1 MSLTLDQ
8 IRETTQQGQMIVAEL
23 RQSTLTDDDLL
34 DFLYDRKELRCLGAN
49 DAHFGDR
56 PRYTLSDTYMQGYRD
71 RLEDM
76 AKRNIPTGTK
86 SVKPMVTWG
95 EGYQT
100 VAEHF

>member
-8 IRETTQQGQMIVAEL
+8 IRETTQQGQMIAAEL

-56 PRYTLSDTYMQGYRD
+56 PRFTLSATYMTGYRD
-71 RLEDM
+71 RLKDM
-76 AKRNIPTGTK
+76 AKRNIPTGTRTNQ
-86 SVKPMVTWG
+86 PMVAWG
-95 EGYQT
+95 EGYQL
-100 VAEHF
+100 VSDEF